1 MTTYNLPPEPPVG
14 TRLVD
19 RDGTEW
25 VRVSGR
31 SGGLWR
37 DLTGGAAPR
46 DWGAVLRFGP
56 LTKVPTPALPTERG
70 TVIRAT
76 GSEGGIPFRDRALVR
91 GDSGTW
97 RGDVD
102 GGYVDLSLS
111 RDRIDTFTVL
121 ATHDPATQ
129 AVVPREEWEAL
140 KSEVRSV
147 VASAGADLDP
157 DPYIARKA
165 RALVRAAEEA
175 ER

>member
-1 MTTYNLPPEPPVG
+1 MTEPRTWDHPTSPAGV
-14 TRLVD
+14 TRVTDVAGRIWERRDD
-19 RDGTEW
+19 RWT
-25 VRVSGR
+25 
-31 SGGLWR
+31 
-37 DLTGGAAPR
+37 TPGAGHCH
-46 DWGAVLRFGP
+46 WHVLLDEFGP
-56 LTKVPTPALPTERG
+56 LTEVLAPALPTELG
-70 TVIRAT
+70 SIIRAN
-76 GSEGGIPFRDRALVR
+76 GMSSGMPFKDVVLIRDLD
-91 GDSGTW
+91 GYW
-97 RGDVD
+97 HGDVA

-111 RDRIDTFTVL
+111 MDRIDTFTVL
-121 ATHDPATQ
+121 ATYDPATQ

>member
-1 MTTYNLPPEPPVG
+1 MTEPRTWDHPTSPAGV
-14 TRLVD
+14 TRVTDVAGRTWERRDD
-19 RDGTEW
+19 RWT
-25 VRVSGR
+25 
-31 SGGLWR
+31 
-37 DLTGGAAPR
+37 TPGAGHCH
-46 DWGAVLRFGP
+46 WHVLLNEFGP
-56 LTKVPTPALPTERG
+56 LTEVPTPALPTEPG

-76 GSEGGIPFRDRALVR
+76 GSEGGIPFRDVVLIRDLD
-91 GDSGTW
+91 GYW
-97 RGDVD
+97 HGDVA

-121 ATHDPATQ
+121 DTHNPSTQ
-129 AVVPREEWEAL
+129 AVVPCEEWEAL
-140 KSEVRSV
+140 RDELRSV